1 MSQLSKYL
9 QENPG
14 ADFVVAFILAL
25 LIVALVY
32 PLDRDIA
39 DKIVSFAFFSLVSGV
54 VLQVLTLR
62 QKDAPHDEHVT
73 ATTKGV

>member
-1 MSQLSKYL
+1 MSQLSKHL

-32 PLDRDIA
+32 PLDGEIA
-39 DKIVSFAFFSLVSGV
+39 NKIASFAFLSLVAGV
-54 VLQVLTLR
+54 VLQVLALGRTSGQGARVLG
-62 QKDAPHDEHVT
+62 QA
-73 ATTKGV
+73 